1 MNLSDLHRR
10 PLSDV
15 LAIGTP
21 YPLVVTGGYAV
32 QAHGLVDRL
41 KQITRL
47 RARPC
52 GGRTTSGAGWAGMAV
67 WTSRRPASVC
77 GMKRAAVTT
86 TPESVPAR

>member
-1 MNLSDLHRR
+1 MNLSNLHRR

-41 KQITRL
+41 RQITRFRCLAL
-47 RARPC
+47 RWTDDLGRRL
-52 GGRTTSGAGWAGMAV
+52 GGNGRVDGA
-67 WTSRRPASVC
+67 ASC
-77 GMKRAAVTT
+77 
-86 TPESVPAR
+86 